1 MPVDILNSVRPADFI
16 REAQRG
22 WKRFRPNRDLMRF
35 TTKLLLTS
43 AGVTDEGETSFASPL
58 PLCWNAVRVL
68 VPQLV
73 MSFPKHTVETPY
85 LPARQ
90 YAENL
95 SIALSLQDKK
105 QRITDVYRTIIV
117 DAMVSLGIMKTG
129 LAAGGD
135 VLETVA
141 EDGTATSVDNG
152 EIYTERVSFDRF
164 IADPDSREY
173 LFSDA
178 RFTGNILRVP
188 RQVLLDDPRYDPDLV
203 TALQRADD
211 ESSEKERVSSLT
223 MGDIDSTDNSE
234 LEDIVEIA
242 EIWIP
247 SANVVV
253 TIPGDMSTESENFIS
268 IADYKGVR
276 EGPFT
281 YLALTPPIPDNPLP
295 VPLMSVLYKLELTA
309 NRMCNKIMEQADRQK
324 DIIFYRSGEVEAAKM
339 AKDAADGEMIS
350 CDDPNA
356 INKMSFGGQESSNEE
371 HLNMLMAMF
380 NTLAGNV
387 ETLQGVNDTA
397 KSATAANILQQNTGI
412 GLSDMENA
420 IYKAGADEARK
431 RAFYLHTDPLMNT
444 LISKKVMTPGQMAV
458 GPNGAP
464 AWVVPPTI
472 QEVQQVLTPEQRSGD
487 FLDLVFT
494 FEPSSMGRLD
504 SKARLQ
510 AELTFVQNV
519 MPSILATAQTAAGV
533 GMGFDAAT
541 LLWRVAKDMQIDFM
555 DQILF
560 SPQIQLKG
568 AMEYNSIQQATG
580 EGIPPNQQNPP
591 MMNQVAQNGQPGAVQ
606 APPPGPQQQ
615 QAQGAQAGVEDAQR
629 LIRQRFLNNPPPKP
643 GLASGPAVG

>member
-1 MPVDILNSVRPADFI
+1 MPSDLLNSVTPADFA
-16 REAQRG
+16 REVGRG

-35 TTKLLLTS
+35 CTKLLLTS

-58 PLCWNAVRVL
+58 PLMWNAVRVL

-117 DAMVSLGIMKTG
+117 DAMVALGIMKTG

-135 VLETVA
+135 VMEILDDTG
-141 EDGTATSVDNG
+141 GTQAIDNG
-152 EIYTERVSFDRF
+152 QIYTERVSFDRF

-178 RFTGNILRVP
+178 RFLGNILRVP
-188 RQVLLDDPRYDPDLV
+188 RQVLLDDPRYDSDMV
-203 TALQRADD
+203 MALERADD
-211 ESSEKERVSSLT
+211 ESSEKVRVSSLT

-242 EIWIP
+242 EVWIP

-253 TIPGDMSTESENFIS
+253 TLPGDMDAEPNDFLA
-268 IADYKGVR
+268 IADYNGVK
-276 EGPFT
+276 EGPYTF
-281 YLALTPPIPDNPLP
+281 LALTPPVPDNPLP

-324 DIIFYRSGEVEAAKM
+324 DLIFYRSGEVEAAKM

-350 CDDPNA
+350 CDDPGA
-356 INKMSFGGQESSNEE
+356 VEVVKFGGQETSNEE

-420 IYKAGADEARK
+420 IYKAGADESRK
-431 RAFYLHTDPLMNT
+431 RAFYIHTNPLMNT

-464 AWVVPPTI
+464 AWVMPPTI
-472 QEVQQVLTPEQRSGD
+472 QEVQQILTPEQRSGD

-510 AELTFVQNV
+510 AELSYIQQV
-519 MPSILATAQTAAGV
+519 MPAILAVAQTAAAV
-533 GMGFDAAT
+533 GMGFDTAT
-541 LLWRVAKDMQIDFM
+541 MLWRVAKDMQIDFM
-555 DQILF
+555 DQVLF

-591 MMNQVAQNGQPGAVQ
+591 MMNQIAQNGQPGAVQ

-615 QAQGAQAGVEDAQR
+615 QNQGAQAGVEDAQR
-629 LIRQRFLNNPPPKP
+629 LIRQRFLNVAPQKP